1 MSVVVDCILA
11 VEVDRASV
19 EGISRVRVELGV
31 LSTGIRVAPRLVPL
45 DGWDEEAARGSR
57 YPILVVIC
65 WTSCSSSSTSM
76 ILACRTGSVPLR
88 G

>member
-19 EGISRVRVELGV
+19 DGISRVRVELGV

-45 DGWDEEAARGSR
+45 EG
-57 YPILVVIC
+57 
-65 WTSCSSSSTSM
+65 
-76 ILACRTGSVPLR
+76 
-88 G
+88 

>member
-31 LSTGIRVAPRLVPL
+31 LSTGIRDAPRLVPL
-45 DGWDEEAARGSR
+45 DG
-57 YPILVVIC
+57 
-65 WTSCSSSSTSM
+65 
-76 ILACRTGSVPLR
+76 
-88 G
+88 

>member
-1 MSVVVDCILA
+1 LTGRRLCARSSMSVVVDCILV

-45 DGWDEEAARGSR
+45 DGWEEEEVRGSR
-57 YPILVVIC
+57 YPIRVEIC
-65 WTSCSSSSTSM
+65 
-76 ILACRTGSVPLR
+76 
-88 G
+88 